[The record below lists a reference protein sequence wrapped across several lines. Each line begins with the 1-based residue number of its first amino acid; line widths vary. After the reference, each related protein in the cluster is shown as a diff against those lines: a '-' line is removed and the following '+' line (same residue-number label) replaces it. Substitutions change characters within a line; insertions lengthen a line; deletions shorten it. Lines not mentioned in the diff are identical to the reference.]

1 MTIDRIGSYANAQF
15 MFAYIMKAE
24 NALDISNRQVATGKV
39 ADNYAGYRDKTA
51 IMEAARSAS
60 ARADA
65 NAAAASQALARLDV
79 QDAQLSQLSELAN
92 EIRTTITKA
101 SADRDGTSLM
111 SQLEAYFD
119 QIVGV
124 MNSKDANGYIYAGDN
139 NQTAPVVV
147 NSLADLAALPTVADA
162 FANGPIKTEVKIGDS
177 QNVEVGLLASDL
189 ATELFD
195 VLRQVAQ
202 FDAGVDGPFSGTT
215 TPAQQTFLESDD
227 PHGNDRAAQRECS
240 GCCERH
246 PLSDRQ
252 TGDGAVGSLV
262 GRLQGVRCEH
272 RRRRHGRGACTA
284 QPEPGCAAGRVSG
297 DVHAQPALVAELSA
311 DRLREPG
318 PGVALTGRLP

>member
-1 MTIDRIGSYANAQF
+1 MTIDRIGSYANSQL

-65 NAAAASQALARLDV
+65 NAGAASQALARLDV

-119 QIVGV
+119 QIAGV

-147 NSLADLAALPTVADA
+147 DSLADLAALPTVADA
-162 FANGPIKTEVKIGDS
+162 FVNGVLKTEVKIGDA

-189 ATELFD
+189 ATDLFGL
-195 VLRQVAQ
+195 LRQVAQ
-202 FDAGVDGPFSGTT
+202 FDAGVNGPFAGTT
-215 TPAQQTFLESDD
+215 TPAQQTFIESLI
-227 PHGNDRAAQRECS
+227 PTAMTAQRNVNAQAAAN
-240 GCCERH
+240 GIH
-246 PLSDRQ
+246 YQ
-252 TGDGAVGSLV
+252 TVKQAMEQLEASSVVYKGFVANIEDVDMAEALA
-262 GRLQGVRCEH
+262 RLNQN
-272 RRRRHGRGACTA
+272 
-284 QPEPGCAAGRVSG
+284 Q
-297 DVHAQPALVAELSA
+297 
-311 DRLREPG
+311 
-318 PGVALTGRLP
+318 VALQAAFQVTSTLNRLSLLNYLPIA

>member
-1 MTIDRIGSYANAQF
+1 MTIDRIGSYANAQL
-15 MFAYIMKAE
+15 MFAHIMKAE

-39 ADNYAGYRDKTA
+39 SDNYAGYRDKTA

-92 EIRTTITKA
+92 MIRTTITKA

-111 SQLEAYFD
+111 SQLGAYFD
-119 QIVGV
+119 QLVGV

-147 NSLADLAALPTVADA
+147 NSLADLVALPTVADA
-162 FANGPIKTEVKIGDS
+162 FINGPIKTEVKIGDS

-189 ATELFD
+189 ATDLFD
-195 VLRQVAQ
+195 LLRQVAQ

-215 TPAQQTFLESDD
+215 TPAQQTFLESMI
-227 PHGNDRAAQRECS
+227 PTAMTAQRNVNAQAAAN
-240 GCCERH
+240 GIH
-246 PLSDRQ
+246 YQ
-252 TGDGAVGSLV
+252 TVKQAMEQLEASSVVYKGFVANIEDVDMAQALA
-262 GRLQGVRCEH
+262 RLNQN
-272 RRRRHGRGACTA
+272 
-284 QPEPGCAAGRVSG
+284 Q
-297 DVHAQPALVAELSA
+297 
-311 DRLREPG
+311 
-318 PGVALTGRLP
+318 VALQAAFQVTSTLNRLSLLNYLPIA

>member
-1 MTIDRIGSYANAQF
+1 MTIDRIGSYANAQL
-15 MFAYIMKAE
+15 MFGYIMKAE

-92 EIRTTITKA
+92 QIRTTITKA

-189 ATELFD
+189 ATDLFD
-195 VLRQVAQ
+195 LLRQVAQ

-215 TPAQQTFLESDD
+215 TPAQQTFLESMI
-227 PHGNDRAAQRECS
+227 PTAITAQRNVNAQAAAN
-240 GCCERH
+240 GIH
-246 PLSDRQ
+246 YQ
-252 TGDGAVGSLV
+252 TVKQAMEQLEASSVVYKGFVANIEDVDMAEALA
-262 GRLQGVRCEH
+262 RLNQN
-272 RRRRHGRGACTA
+272 
-284 QPEPGCAAGRVSG
+284 Q
-297 DVHAQPALVAELSA
+297 
-311 DRLREPG
+311 
-318 PGVALTGRLP
+318 VALQAAFQVTATLNRLSLLNYLPIA

>member
-1 MTIDRIGSYANAQF
+1 MTIDRIGSYVNAQL
-15 MFAYIMKAE
+15 MFSYIMKAE

-65 NAAAASQALARLDV
+65 NAAAASRALGRLDV

-92 EIRTTITKA
+92 QVRTAITKA
-101 SADRDGTSLM
+101 AADRDGTSLM

-119 QIVGV
+119 QLVGV

-147 NSLADLAALPTVADA
+147 DSLVDLVALPTVADA
-162 FANGPIKTEVKIGDS
+162 FANGPLKTEVKIGDS

-189 ATELFD
+189 ATDLFD
-195 VLRQVAQ
+195 LLRQVAQ

-215 TPAQQTFLESDD
+215 TPAQQTFIESMI
-227 PHGNDRAAQRECS
+227 PTAMTAQRNVNAQAAAN
-240 GCCERH
+240 GIH
-246 PLSDRQ
+246 YQ
-252 TGDGAVGSLV
+252 TVKQAMEQLEASSVVYKGFVANIEDVDMAEALA
-262 GRLQGVRCEH
+262 RLNQN
-272 RRRRHGRGACTA
+272 
-284 QPEPGCAAGRVSG
+284 Q
-297 DVHAQPALVAELSA
+297 
-311 DRLREPG
+311 
-318 PGVALTGRLP
+318 VALQAAFQVTSTLNRISLLNYLPIA

>member
-1 MTIDRIGSYANAQF
+1 MTIDRIGSYANAQL
-15 MFAYIMKAE
+15 MFGYIMKAE

-65 NAAAASQALARLDV
+65 NAAAANQALARLDV

-92 EIRTTITKA
+92 EIRTAITKA

-119 QIVGV
+119 QLVGV

-147 NSLADLAALPTVADA
+147 SSLADLAALPTVADA

-215 TPAQQTFLESDD
+215 TPAQQTFLESMI
-227 PHGNDRAAQRECS
+227 PTAMTAQRNVNAQAAAN
-240 GCCERH
+240 GIH
-246 PLSDRQ
+246 YQ
-252 TGDGAVGSLV
+252 TVKQAMEQLEASSVVFKGFVANIEDVDMAEALA
-262 GRLQGVRCEH
+262 RLNQN
-272 RRRRHGRGACTA
+272 
-284 QPEPGCAAGRVSG
+284 Q
-297 DVHAQPALVAELSA
+297 
-311 DRLREPG
+311 
-318 PGVALTGRLP
+318 VALQAAFQVTSTLNRLSLLNYLPIA